1 MNLSDNV
8 FSAAEY
14 HTNMFVTG
22 PLEMEETGFNPKY
35 EQAGQ
40 TQKRGAKDV
49 DLEHDPTPVSDAL
62 DEKMADAYAHGYV
75 NGQQAALAASDEQ
88 QESQDRLA
96 AAINQL
102 RMVDDG
108 QLSKQLFET
117 VLLLFHQAVG
127 DAKVSKQLMQER
139 CDAVVEMINADVDEA
154 CLYVA
159 PSDAKT
165 LQHYKGSFS
174 LEADPELSPGSVRLA
189 YGSGQIISGTAAVA
203 EEIKTRASVAGGVGC

>member
-8 FSAAEY
+8 FSAADC
-14 HTNMFVTG
+14 HRNMFVTG

-35 EQAGQ
+35 EQSGQ
-40 TQKRGAKDV
+40 AQKHDAKDT

-62 DEKMADAYAHGYV
+62 NEKIAEAYAQGYV
-75 NGQQAALAASDEQ
+75 AGQQAALVASDEQ
-88 QESQDRLA
+88 QECQDRLT

-108 QLSKQLFET
+108 QLSKQLFEA
-117 VLLLFHQAVG
+117 VLSLFHQAVG
-127 DAKVSKQLMQER
+127 DAKINKQLMQER
-139 CDAVVEMINADVDEA
+139 CDAVVEMINADVEEA

-159 PSDAKT
+159 PSDAKA
-165 LQHYKGSFS
+165 LQHYKGSFP
-174 LEADPELSPGSVRLA
+174 LEADPELSPGSVRLV

-203 EEIKTRASVAGGVGC
+203 EEVRTRMSVAGDVAC